1 MAGRRCIASGMLT
14 LGFVGAVPCWFYFCS
29 LGVGMGWMIYCLR
42 WHVQVLVKC
51 SRARGLKWL
60 KDQIEDEGN
69 AAKIA

>member
-1 MAGRRCIASGMLT
+1 M
-14 LGFVGAVPCWFYFCS
+14 
-29 LGVGMGWMIYCLR
+29 
-42 WHVQVLVKC
+42 QVLVKC